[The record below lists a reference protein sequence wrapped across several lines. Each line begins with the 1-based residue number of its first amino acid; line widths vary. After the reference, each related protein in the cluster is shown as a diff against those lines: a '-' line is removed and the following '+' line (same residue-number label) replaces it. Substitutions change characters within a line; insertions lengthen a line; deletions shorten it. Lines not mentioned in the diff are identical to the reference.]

1 MPKQCRRFDEAIATI
16 VACLKREYQRRNDVS
31 PDDFPE
37 PISAAVLM
45 AADPVALTMQT
56 IERNPVGTALRATVR
71 DIGWRLWASGGT
83 ALMRKACDDVRSEI
97 VRLGLD
103 DSRMMHTLD
112 HWFDGVGR
120 GATHVGT
127 DPMRGVWFA

>member
-1 MPKQCRRFDEAIATI
+1 
-16 VACLKREYQRRNDVS
+16 
-31 PDDFPE
+31 
-37 PISAAVLM
+37 
-45 AADPVALTMQT
+45 
-56 IERNPVGTALRATVR
+56 
-71 DIGWRLWASGGT
+71 
-83 ALMRKACDDVRSEI
+83 MRKACDDVRSEI

>member
-1 MPKQCRRFDEAIATI
+1 MPERCRRFDENIATL

-45 AADPVALTMQT
+45 AADPVALTMHT
-56 IERNPVGTALRATVR
+56 IERNPLGTALRATVR

-83 ALMRKACDDVRSEI
+83 ALMCKACDDVRNEI

-103 DSRMMHTLD
+103 DKPHDAHARSL
-112 HWFDGVGR
+112 V
-120 GATHVGT
+120 
-127 DPMRGVWFA
+127 